1 MVFVKNKA
9 VLSFE
14 ALSFKHLACSSNIP
28 SAPTSSPTEAGSVQS
43 CATGEQSDI
52 LLDFESINLSFTQK

>member
-1 MVFVKNKA
+1 
-9 VLSFE
+9 
-14 ALSFKHLACSSNIP
+14 
-28 SAPTSSPTEAGSVQS
+28 VQS